1 VFKDYLSRAFFVFAG
16 VFIDI
21 AFSLVWSMDHM
32 VVARASAMAQ
42 SHLVERPFRTEASFE
57 ETRIQDMTNQARQR
71 HEISKGHVFT
81 YVLDNSQEMPVLRV
95 HYNGKDTGYY
105 IERASVSSPYKLME
119 TAKKNVYEF
128 KFFNGI
134 QYVLVQYLVSNYKE
148 LIVKVH
154 DNEKIGNYT
163 IKSEGDS
170 AKFLLKGKD
179 TGYKLEFRYSPVQR
193 GREISHG
200 LALLNPKNEEIARY
214 DFNLQ
219 RYADDIRNK
228 IGARR

>member
-1 VFKDYLSRAFFVFAG
+1 
-16 VFIDI
+16 
-21 AFSLVWSMDHM
+21 M

-57 ETRIQDMTNQARQR
+57 ETRFQDMTNQARQR

-105 IERASVSSPYKLME
+105 IEKTSSFSGAFKLRD
-119 TAKKNVYEF
+119 TNKKEVYAF
-128 KFFNGI
+128 KMFDGIKEVLANFF
-134 QYVLVQYLVSNYKE
+134 VPNYKQLVLKSINIKE
-148 LIVKVH
+148 KVG
-154 DNEKIGNYT
+154 DYT
-163 IKSEGDS
+163 IKLEGDY
-170 AKFLLKGKD
+170 AKLLLGDKD

-200 LALLNPKNEEIARY
+200 FALLNPKNKEIARY

-228 IGARR
+228 IGTRK